1 MDPMPHSP
9 HRNPRP
15 GGRRRAR
22 RRGAALVALV
32 ALAAALLAVLAFAV
46 PAWPATT
53 NVTMVGRGWGHG
65 IGMSQWGAYGYAKHG
80 STYEQILKHYYT
92 GIGLG
97 QVENA
102 LIRVRLRGGVST
114 VRLTCGSR
122 YVASASGKRLEIPGG
137 VTASVTWAGG
147 AYRVTA
153 GSLVQTFGA
162 PVTFEPSAGQLKTV
176 TPDDWSKT
184 GKYRGT
190 IRVLHSSSGFTMI
203 NKLPLESYLF
213 GVVPLEMSASW
224 PAEALKAQACAAR
237 SYAERSRNPGE
248 SFDVYCTT
256 RDQAY
261 GGVRA
266 EASASNAAVKACA
279 GVVPTYN
286 GKPIPAF
293 FFSTSGGHTESIENV
308 WQTTPM
314 PYLKGVDDP
323 YDTFSPLH
331 LWPENPIVHSD
342 AWYQSKL
349 GTYGA
354 DNPTGVKG
362 DLRTVFVLKRGT
374 SPRVVK
380 AAILGTKGVTLVSG
394 ASLRYKL
401 ALRDTWVSFTSLSL
415 VPGGTTVTYGVGT
428 TLSGRIYPALKNG
441 GTVTL
446 RFTRGGAPVSVDL
459 PTTRHTQDL
468 GAGLTATYSTYKATV
483 KPKKQ
488 TTYSVVSGSA
498 RSPQITLKVRPAVSL
513 QANAATVKA
522 GDVVKFG
529 GTTAPLLPGATVW
542 LQTKTG
548 TAWSNAASGVFD
560 ANGAWAFDWKAVA
573 GVTAARLRV
582 PATAGLVTAY
592 GPAIALTVTE

>member
-1 MDPMPHSP
+1 
-9 HRNPRP
+9 
-15 GGRRRAR
+15 
-22 RRGAALVALV
+22 
-32 ALAAALLAVLAFAV
+32 
-46 PAWPATT
+46 
-53 NVTMVGRGWGHG
+53 
-65 IGMSQWGAYGYAKHG
+65 
-80 STYEQILKHYYT
+80 
-92 GIGLG
+92 
-97 QVENA
+97 
-102 LIRVRLRGGVST
+102 
-114 VRLTCGSR
+114 
-122 YVASASGKRLEIPGG
+122 
-137 VTASVTWAGG
+137 
-147 AYRVTA
+147 
-153 GSLVQTFGA
+153 
-162 PVTFEPSAGQLKTV
+162 
-176 TPDDWSKT
+176 
-184 GKYRGT
+184 
-190 IRVLHSSSGFTMI
+190 
-203 NKLPLESYLF
+203 
-213 GVVPLEMSASW
+213 
-224 PAEALKAQACAAR
+224 
-237 SYAERSRNPGE
+237 
-248 SFDVYCTT
+248 
-256 RDQAY
+256 
-261 GGVRA
+261 
-266 EASASNAAVKACA
+266 
-279 GVVPTYN
+279 
-286 GKPIPAF
+286 
-293 FFSTSGGHTESIENV
+293 
-308 WQTTPM
+308 M

-354 DNPTGVKG
+354 DNPTGVRG
-362 DLRTVFVLKRGT
+362 DLRTIYVVKRGT

-380 AAILGTKGVTLVSG
+380 AALLGTNGVTFVSG

-441 GTVTL
+441 AAVTL

-459 PTTRHTQDL
+459 STTRHTQGL
-468 GAGLTATYSTYKATV
+468 GSGFTATYSTYTATV

-529 GTTAPLLPGATVW
+529 GTTTPLLPGAAVW

-548 TAWSNAASGVFD
+548 TAWSNVTSGVFD

-582 PATAGLVTAY
+582 PATAGFVTGVRPGDRADRHRLTAASGARRTQTSFSSTSSRIGSPDPSKGATRAWQGEARVAGSRPPPHRRGRDRRGGGCAGGVLR
-592 GPAIALTVTE
+592 GPAQPPPSSPRPSSSAGVSGKRWRWISPSTM